1 MAKSLD
7 ISALVAAA
15 LDVSRETSGL
25 DNVELA
31 IRALVRADGSLVP
44 PRKAM
49 RGLFRAGLR
58 HADASAVYARV
69 GQVVELSSVAAAT
82 CSDLL
87 GSADAAKDA
96 RVANALRRS
105 VVRLA
110 NGVSVGAPGARA
122 ALECDRAVRGARL
135 LEAVHDG
142 LHDVAYPNRNDSGAR
157 EDYRAR
163 VEVVRRPRMVRGG
176 L

>member
-1 MAKSLD
+1 MAKSLN

-15 LDVSRETSGL
+15 LDVSRETSEL

-58 HADASAVYARV
+58 HADASAVYARLA
-69 GQVVELSSVAAAT
+69 QVVELSSVATASCSNLLKAADT
-82 CSDLL
+82 ATTARA
-87 GSADAAKDA
+87 ADS
-96 RVANALRRS
+96 LRRA
-105 VVRLA
+105 VVRVA

-122 ALECDRAVRGARL
+122 ALEADRAERTARVAR
-135 LEAVHDG
+135 AVHDG

-163 VEVVRRPRMVRGG
+163 VEVIHRPRMIRGG